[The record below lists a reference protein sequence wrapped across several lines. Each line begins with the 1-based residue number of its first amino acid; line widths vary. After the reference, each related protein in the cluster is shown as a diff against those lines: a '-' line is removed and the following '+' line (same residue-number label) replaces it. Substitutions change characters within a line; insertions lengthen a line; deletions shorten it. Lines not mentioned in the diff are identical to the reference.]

1 MRLKVDVTENGQ
13 VTETLVPLATF
24 LAFPASHD
32 GRNLNDALEG
42 DDFTL
47 WQPWVAWHAA
57 THLHGDTRTYDE
69 YVAAIEWVEAS
80 NVDGA
85 DPSGGEASQTQPS
98 SPASSSEPHAPG
110 QSS

>member
-24 LAFPASHD
+24 LAFPADHD

-47 WQPWVAWHAA
+47 
-57 THLHGDTRTYDE
+57 
-69 YVAAIEWVEAS
+69 
-80 NVDGA
+80 
-85 DPSGGEASQTQPS
+85 
-98 SPASSSEPHAPG
+98 
-110 QSS
+110 